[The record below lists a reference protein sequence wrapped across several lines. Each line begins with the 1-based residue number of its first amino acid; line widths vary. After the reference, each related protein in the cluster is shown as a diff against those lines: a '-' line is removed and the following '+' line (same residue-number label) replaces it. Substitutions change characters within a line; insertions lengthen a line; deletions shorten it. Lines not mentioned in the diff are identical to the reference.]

1 MPPKARISKDMIVEA
16 AMNVARNSGADNIN
30 ARTVAHELNCST
42 QPVMYHFSTIDE
54 LKRAVYSAADEYHT
68 SYLLCNTDQLDPM
81 LGIGLNYIRFAVEEP
96 NLFRFLFQSGFVK
109 EKKMQ
114 DIINAD
120 ELVPIL
126 SAFRQE
132 LGMSMEQTK
141 EVFLTVGLF
150 THGYASMV
158 VNYSMDYDESAIAAQ
173 LERVFE
179 GAVMA
184 IQKEEK

>member
-1 MPPKARISKDMIVEA
+1 
-16 AMNVARNSGADNIN
+16 
-30 ARTVAHELNCST
+30 
-42 QPVMYHFSTIDE
+42 
-54 LKRAVYSAADEYHT
+54 
-68 SYLLCNTDQLDPM
+68 
-81 LGIGLNYIRFAVEEP
+81 
-96 NLFRFLFQSGFVK
+96 
-109 EKKMQ
+109 MQ

-158 VNYSMDYDESAIAAQ
+158 VNYSMDYDESAIATQ
-173 LERVFE
+173 LERVLE